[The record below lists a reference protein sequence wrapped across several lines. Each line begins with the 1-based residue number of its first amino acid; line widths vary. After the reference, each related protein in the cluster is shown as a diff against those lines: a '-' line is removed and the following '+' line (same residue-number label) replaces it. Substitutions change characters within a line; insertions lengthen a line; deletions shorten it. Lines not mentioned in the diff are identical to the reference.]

1 MMPSPAKPTPT
12 PAPNSPGSGTDQS
25 TPAQAKLA
33 QAPLSQGQAEVILA
47 ELKIVKQRLLWVL
60 IILGFFAARAI
71 FFHY

>member
-1 MMPSPAKPTPT
+1 VMSSPANPT
-12 PAPNSPGSGTDQS
+12 PAPNSPASVADQS
-25 TPAQAKLA
+25 TPAQGEVG
-33 QAPLSQGQAEVILA
+33 QVSLSQGQAEAILA

>member
-1 MMPSPAKPTPT
+1 
-12 PAPNSPGSGTDQS
+12 
-25 TPAQAKLA
+25 LA